1 MTSLRIFEPRML
13 EPRIFD
19 PLISDTFDAM
29 FRRFMTPLR
38 MDFQLPAAED
48 MRVDVTEAGDSY
60 KVSADLPGVNKEDIN
75 VSIDG
80 NLVTIEAEMKRS
92 KETTDKSG
100 KVLRSE
106 RYSGLMSRAFTLT
119 QDVDDTKATA
129 RYEDGVLTLEL
140 PKKES
145 SPTKRLAIQ

>member
-1 MTSLRIFEPRML
+1 MSSLRIFEPRML

-38 MDFQLPAAED
+38 MDFQAPVED
-48 MRVDVTEAGDSY
+48 MRVDVTEAPDAY
-60 KVSADLPGVNKEDIN
+60 KVCADLPGVNKDDIN

-80 NLVTIEAEMKRS
+80 NLITIEAEVKRS

-106 RYSGLMSRAFTLT
+106 RYSGLVSRAFTLT
-119 QDVDDTKATA
+119 QDVDDTRATA
-129 RYEDGVLTLEL
+129 KYEDGVLTLEL

-145 SPTKRLAIQ
+145 IPSKRLAIQ

>member
-119 QDVDDTKATA
+119 QDVDDTKASA
-129 RYEDGVLTLEL
+129 KYEDGVLTLVL

-145 SPTKRLAIQ
+145 IPTKRLAIQ

>member
-1 MTSLRIFEPRML
+1 MSSLRLFEPRML

-19 PLISDTFDAM
+19 PFMSDAFDSM
-29 FRRFMTPLR
+29 FRRFMAPMRFDVPTPV
-38 MDFQLPAAED
+38 EE
-48 MRVDVTEAGDSY
+48 MRLDVTESAEAY
-60 KVSADLPGVNKEDIN
+60 KVCADLPGVNKDDIN

-80 NLVTIEAEMKRS
+80 NLVTIEAEVKRS

-119 QDVDDTKATA
+119 QDVDDSRANAK
-129 RYEDGVLTLEL
+129 YEDGVLTLEL
-140 PKKES
+140 PKKETI
-145 SPTKRLAIQ
+145 PTKRLAIQ